1 MVSEIKF
8 RLNNMNKRVFLL
20 ATIMTLVVVCTFGQ
34 SAKKYYK
41 AGTEFVD
48 NLKYDDAIVQFTS
61 AIGLDPSN
69 PDYYY
74 ARGQTYVKQ
83 SKYTEAKADFEK
95 SLIFAPKN
103 VDAMISLGAVCN
115 KMGNYEESLK
125 LLNHA
130 SAIDKR
136 NSKVYPEK
144 VITLT
149 NLKRYDQ
156 ALQAS
161 DTAIIIKDTPMDYYW
176 RGIIYRRLNN
186 DVLGERELRKSISKD
201 KKLAEPRIEL
211 ADLLISSK
219 PSNLREVVERRK
231 EAMDQCAE
239 VIKNNDRSADAYL
252 MRSKVYKKNL
262 DYPSAINDISKTIL
276 IDPDN
281 PAFYYERAKCYQE
294 FNQHANAIN
303 DFSKAISLN
312 VALKTEDPDVYYSR
326 AKSYEEISDYD
337 KARADYNRITFL
349 SKYDAKARE
358 MLELS
363 QKRLYEINKETEPPE
378 IALVSPLPVKD
389 TLEIKGDNTTMLVS
403 GIVKDKSKI
412 KSLTINNELVNMA
425 EKNGEYDF
433 LANINVNG
441 IDKIVFSA
449 KDDYDNEKVLNYPL
463 KRTEINPP
471 KIIIVAPYTSEEG
484 QVFLDSPTPNIAI
497 QGKISDESPIK
508 SITVGN
514 FTASYNPNEL
524 NPAFTATLDV
534 SNLNK
539 FTVVAEDIYGNR
551 QVTEFKLNR
560 DGAGIAANNPMGR
573 TWVVFIENSSYETFA
588 SLDGPIKDVST
599 IQRALANYQINNI
612 IHKKDMTKAEME
624 RFFNIE
630 LRDQVKKNQVK
641 SLLIW
646 YAGHG
651 KFIND
656 VGYWIPVDAKRDDEF
671 TYFNINGL
679 KAGLQ
684 GYSDVVVH
692 TLVVSDAC
700 ESGPGFYTA
709 MRSAVKDPTCDNA
722 QVAGSK
728 SAQVFTSAGYELAV
742 DNSKFTATFANALMN
757 NKNACIPIETVVKL
771 VTAAVTT
778 DNRQKPKFGSI
789 QGLDYAEG
797 TFFFITK

>member
-1 MVSEIKF
+1 MAVY
-8 RLNNMNKRVFLL
+8 
-20 ATIMTLVVVCTFGQ
+20 AFGQ
-34 SAKKYYK
+34 SARKSYK
-41 AGTEFVD
+41 AGAEFVD

-61 AIGLDPSN
+61 AIGLEPSN

-74 ARGQTYVKQ
+74 ARGQAYEKL

-95 SLIFAPKN
+95 ALVFAPKD

-115 KMGNYEESLK
+115 KMGNYEGSLK

-136 NSKVYPEK
+136 NSRVYPEK
-144 VITLT
+144 VLTLI
-149 NLKRYDQ
+149 NLRMYDR
-156 ALQAS
+156 ALQSS
-161 DTAIIIKDTPMDYYW
+161 DTAIIIKETPMDFYW

-186 DVLGERELRKSISKD
+186 DILGERELRKSISKD

-211 ADLLISSK
+211 ADLLISTN
-219 PSNLREVVERRK
+219 PK
-231 EAMDQCAE
+231 EAMEQCNE
-239 VIKNNDRSADAYL
+239 VIKNNDRNTAAYIQ
-252 MRSKVYKKNL
+252 RSKVYKKNL

-276 IDPDN
+276 IDPAN
-281 PAFYYERAKCYQE
+281 PMFYFERGKCYQE
-294 FNQHANAIN
+294 FNQHINAIN
-303 DFSKAISLN
+303 DFSKCISLE
-312 VALKTEDPDVYYSR
+312 ATLKTEDPDAYYAR
-326 AKSYEEISDYD
+326 AKSYEEISDWD
-337 KARADYNRITFL
+337 KAKADYNKITVL
-349 SKYDAKARE
+349 SKYDQKARE
-358 MLELS
+358 MLEVS
-363 QKRLYEINKETEPPE
+363 QKRLYELNRETDPPE
-378 IALVSPLPVKD
+378 IAVISPVPAKD
-389 TLEIKGDNTTMLVS
+389 TVEIKGDKTTILIS
-403 GIVKDKSKI
+403 GTLKDKSKI
-412 KSLTINNELVNMA
+412 KSFKINNESVILV
-425 EKNGEYDF
+425 EKNGENDF
-433 LANINVNG
+433 LANINVSG
-441 IDKIVFSA
+441 VDKITFSA
-449 KDDYDNEKVLNYPL
+449 IDDYDNEKVMNYAI

-497 QGKISDESPIK
+497 QGKISDESKIK

-524 NPAFTATLDV
+524 NPAFTATLNVADL
-534 SNLNK
+534 SK

-551 QVTEFKLNR
+551 QETEFTLNR
-560 DGAGIAANNPMGR
+560 EGAGIAATNPMGR

-599 IQRALANYQINNI
+599 IQRALANYQIHNI

-709 MRSAVKDPTCDNA
+709 MRSAIDAPTCDNT
-722 QVAGSK
+722 QVAGAK
-728 SAQVFTSAGYELAV
+728 SAQVFSSAGYELAV
-742 DNSKFTATFANALMN
+742 DNSKFTATFANTLMN
-757 NKNACIPIETVVKL
+757 NKNACIPIESIVKL
-771 VTAAVTT
+771 VTAAVAT
-778 DNRQKPKFGSI
+778 DKGQKPKFGNI
-789 QGLDYAEG
+789 QGLEDMHG